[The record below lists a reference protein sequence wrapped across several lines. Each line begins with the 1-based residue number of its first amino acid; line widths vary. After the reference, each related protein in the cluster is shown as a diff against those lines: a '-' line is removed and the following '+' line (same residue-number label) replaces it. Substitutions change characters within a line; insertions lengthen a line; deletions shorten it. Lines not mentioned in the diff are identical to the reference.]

1 MPAVHYRFF
10 VELLLAT
17 IREEIGA
24 CMEKAYERMT
34 AAEVVRMLGLSS
46 KADLPAFVSKVSD
59 GGRVG
64 RSSWSVVGSMV
75 LGRGLEGNG
84 RKLKVFDLV
93 RFS

>member
-24 CMEKAYERMT
+24 CMEKAYERMS

-46 KADLPAFVSKVSD
+46 KADLPAFVTKVSAGSD
-59 GGRVG
+59 GKSGQTGIRVLRVSTLS
-64 RSSWSVVGSMV
+64 RSNVQGTSMV
-75 LGRGLEGNG
+75 
-84 RKLKVFDLV
+84 
-93 RFS
+93 